1 MIDSQEPAR
10 QEPESQKSA
19 SRGLVMGFD
28 FGTKKIGV
36 AVGQGLTGSA
46 TPVAI
51 ITARDGI
58 PSWDEIETLIKTWGP
73 ELLVV
78 GLPLNMD
85 DSPSPI
91 SIRAEK
97 FARRLTGRFNIPHQT
112 VDERLSSHAA
122 KTRTGR
128 NQMVDAVAAQLILE
142 IYFQSLG

>member
-1 MIDSQEPAR
+1 
-10 QEPESQKSA
+10 
-19 SRGLVMGFD
+19 MGFD

-58 PSWDEIETLIKTWGP
+58 PSWDEIEKLIKTWGP

-91 SIRAEK
+91 YIRAEK

-128 NQMVDAVAAQLILE
+128 NKMVDAVAAQLILE
-142 IYFQSLG
+142 TYFQSLG

>member
-1 MIDSQEPAR
+1 MTKNQETEN
-10 QEPESQKSA
+10 QESENQKA
-19 SRGLVMGFD
+19 APQGLVMGFD

-58 PSWDEIETLIKTWGP
+58 PSWDEIEALIKTWGP

-91 SIRAEK
+91 SVRAEK

-122 KTRTGR
+122 KIRSGR
-128 NQMVDAVAAQLILE
+128 KQLVDAVAAQLILE
-142 IYFQSLG
+142 TYFQGVM